1 MRLYAAADGAVL
13 SVTGPPDDVETR
25 RRLGEYRIECV
36 AADARVPDR
45 AITGTSDAGVFR
57 TTDGGD
63 TWHSVGTE
71 TLPESVTSL
80 AISPADPDVL
90 YAGTEPSAVFRS
102 TDGGETWTDLSGLTD
117 LPSSPSWSFPPR
129 PYTHHV
135 RWIEVDRSDSE
146 KLAPSESEK
155 MAPSEADRLWVAVE
169 AGALVRSFDGGETWH
184 DRVPTSKRDTH
195 SMATHPDRPG
205 HVWVAAGDGYA
216 ESDDGGETWTTPTA
230 GLGHGYCWSVVVDPA
245 DPESVLLTAARSP
258 MRAHNVGSA
267 ESYLY
272 RTRGDGSWERLD
284 DTGLPTGDGATR
296 SVLATGLIGGE
307 CYAAND
313 HGLYRTT
320 DFGDSWTKLDVPW
333 TETRHTAAGLA
344 VVA

>member
-1 MRLYAAADGAVL
+1 MRLYTAADGAVL
-13 SVTGPPDDVETR
+13 SVSGSPDDPQTR
-25 RRLGEYRIECV
+25 RRLDEHRIECV
-36 AADARVPDR
+36 AADARAPDR
-45 AITGTSDAGVFR
+45 AFAGTFDAGLFR

-63 TWHSVGTE
+63 TWEQVGGD

-80 AISPADPDVL
+80 AISPADPDTMYV
-90 YAGTEPSAVFRS
+90 GTEPSAVFRS
-102 TDGGETWTDLSGLTD
+102 TDGGATWAERPGLTD
-117 LPSSPSWSFPPR
+117 LPSSSRWAFPPR

-135 RWIEVDRSDSE
+135 RWIELSPSD
-146 KLAPSESEK
+146 P
-155 MAPSEADRLWVAVE
+155 DRLFAAVE
-169 AGALVRSFDGGETWH
+169 AGALVRSLDGGETWL

-195 SMATHPDRPG
+195 SMATHPDRPE
-205 HVWVAAGDGYA
+205 HVWGAAGDGYA

-230 GLGHGYCWSVVVDPA
+230 GLDHGYCWSVAVDPV
-245 DPESVLLTAARSP
+245 DPDSVLLTAAWSA

-267 ESYLY
+267 QSYLY
-272 RTRGDGSWERLD
+272 RRRGDGAWERLD

-296 SVLATGLIGGE
+296 AVLATGVAGGE

-320 DFGDSWTKLDVPW
+320 DFGDSWTRLDVPW
-333 TETRHTAAGLA
+333 SDTRRPAAGIS